1 MQKIFLTESL
11 LETIVKLMAECWCK
25 IKLFIQK
32 NTFVGKYLLKAHN
45 KHINNV
51 HECSSNIF
59 NF

>member
-1 MQKIFLTESL
+1 
-11 LETIVKLMAECWCK
+11 MAECWRK

-51 HECSSNIF
+51 HECSSNVF